1 MKPIHLSVG
10 KFNVDVIVRLD
21 KFPEADFSVNTDVFE
36 ILPGGSAT
44 NYSVAVNRLG
54 HTSKLLSKVSKDYV
68 VKPLMARLAEEGVGL
83 DLVEEV
89 NSLPNYALIL
99 LRKDGGISIVRR
111 TIDQLLPT
119 AEDVKKYNGIFDVV
133 HFASI
138 HPSVVTRVSK
148 MITYDPG
155 AYSKY
160 YEGEEVDV
168 LFVNKKEYEDVKGKA
183 NAKLL
188 VVKMGGEGAMVV
200 GEGEECYSEAIKTDV
215 VDTTGAGDVFDAA
228 FNVFYLEKN
237 SLEDTLKLAN
247 VAAGIKVSRIGGTSS
262 PTLEEVMQKLK
273 KTSVKTKCK

>member
-10 KFNVDVIVRLD
+10 KFNVDVIVRLE
-21 KFPEADFSVNTDVFE
+21 KFPEEDFSVNTDVFE
-36 ILPGGSAT
+36 VLPGGSAT

-54 HTSKLLSKVSKDYV
+54 HTSKLLSKVGKDPL
-68 VKPLMARLAEEGVGL
+68 VKSLMARLAEEGVGL

-89 NSLPNYALIL
+89 NSSSNYALIL
-99 LRKDGGISIVRR
+99 LRRDGRISIVRR

-119 AEDVKKYNGIFDVV
+119 SEDVKRYNGIFDVV

-138 HPSVVTRVSK
+138 PPSVVTRVSR
-148 MITYDPG
+148 MVTYDPG
-155 AYSKY
+155 AYSKN

-168 LFVNKKEYEDVKGKA
+168 LFVNKKEYEEVKGKA
-183 NAKLL
+183 NARLV
-188 VVKMGGEGAMVV
+188 VVKMGSEGAMVI
-200 GEGEECYSEAIKTDV
+200 GDGEECYSEAIKTDV

-237 SLEDTLKLAN
+237 SLEDTLRLAN

-262 PTLEEVMQKLK
+262 PTLEEVIQRLK
-273 KTSVKTKCK
+273 KTNAKAKCK